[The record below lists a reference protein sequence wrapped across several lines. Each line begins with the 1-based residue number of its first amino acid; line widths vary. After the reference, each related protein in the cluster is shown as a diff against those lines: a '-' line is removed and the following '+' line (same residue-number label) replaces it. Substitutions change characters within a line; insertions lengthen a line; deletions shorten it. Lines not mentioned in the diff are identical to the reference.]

1 MPIKPAVAKAAAKRL
16 RRLVMLGFL
25 VEPDYFRKY
34 SQSEPYPQVAAY
46 KLEERYVEG
55 LQRAGLVV
63 DVIASAA
70 LSAFPWN
77 RRLYFP
83 FLNWSAGAVR
93 WVLPSLNLPLLN
105 MVGRFVGSFVALMLR
120 LQRHSE
126 TTAVCVYSAHSPF
139 LLAAFLASRLR
150 RISFFV
156 IIPDL
161 PRYMRSKEK
170 LSALLDAAKRLDE
183 RLINA
188 LVARSNGVSVVTKNM
203 VVDTPAWSRVRYMVI
218 EGLASA
224 ADAETATNHTGN
236 HTGCRPYFMYAGALI
251 GSNGVQA
258 LIDGFCATDIDADL
272 LLCGRGELEE
282 YIKIRARQD
291 ERVKYGGF
299 LDRKELAVLQRNAIA
314 LVLARDPSDAYT
326 RYSFPSKLIEYMSS
340 GAPVLTTNLPGISAE
355 YLPYLNII
363 DSADPS
369 VIAAALKSFMAQPAS
384 VVKSRA
390 EAGRAFVLD
399 RCDPDRTM
407 KSFALF
413 LESAQ

>member
-1 MPIKPAVAKAAAKRL
+1 MSVEPAVAEVAAKRL

-25 VEPDYFRKY
+25 VEPNYFRKY

-93 WVLPSLNLPLLN
+93 WVLPSLNLPFLN
-105 MVGRFVGSFVALMLR
+105 MAGRFVGSFVALILR

-126 TTAVCVYSAHSPF
+126 ATAVCVYSAHSPF

-150 RISFFV
+150 RVNFFV

-170 LSALLDAAKRLDE
+170 SSALLDAAKRLDE

-224 ADAETATNHTGN
+224 AGAETATDHTGR
-236 HTGCRPYFMYAGALI
+236 RPYFMYAGALI

-272 LLCGRGELEE
+272 LLCGRGELEA
-282 YIKIRARQD
+282 YIKTRARQD
-291 ERVKYGGF
+291 QRVKYGGF
-299 LDRKELAVLQRNAIA
+299 LDQRELALLQRNAIA
-314 LVLARDPSDAYT
+314 LVLARDPGDAYT

-340 GAPVLTTNLPGISAE
+340 GAPVLTTNLPGIPAE

-363 DSADPS
+363 DSADPGI
-369 VIAAALKSFMAQPAS
+369 IATALKSFMAQPAS

-407 KSFALF
+407 KSFAVF
-413 LESAQ
+413 LESA